1 MANVRFENI
10 TVGYGDH
17 MVLKDFSLE
26 VKSGQIVCLV
36 GPSGCG
42 KTTLVRALLGLNKP
56 ENGSITVGDKVL
68 FDAKKHVNVPAEKR
82 NIGIVFQDYAVWPH
96 MTVIENVS
104 YPLKKQRRPKDEIQ
118 KRAMHALE
126 QVRMTEYANHLPSQ
140 LSGGQQQRVAIARA
154 LVTDSDVVVMDEP
167 ITNLDAKL
175 REEMLLE
182 IRMIQNRLGATIL
195 YITHDQQSAL
205 QLCDKMAIMQPDGS
219 LCQFGSD
226 EDIILN
232 PANRFVFEFIGVSN
246 FIPVVSEGGQLHL
259 DCGEKLPLPK
269 NLIPAGENIAGK
281 ELGVRLND
289 VVLDQTSPLR
299 ATVKSR
305 VFLGSE
311 YNYFLQL
318 GGKEIRVQQDMLAAR
333 LHGTP
338 EEGETIGITF
348 LNPHFYDP
356 KPPEVKAASAE
367 TGKKKGFS
375 LFGKKGA

>member
-17 MVLKDFSLE
+17 TVLKDFSLE
-26 VKSGQIVCLV
+26 VESGQIVCLV

-56 ENGSITVGDKVL
+56 ETGSITVGDRVL
-68 FDAKKHVNVPAEKR
+68 YDARKHVNIPAEKR
-82 NIGIVFQDYAVWPH
+82 NIGIVFQDYPVWPH

-104 YPLKKQRRPKDEIQ
+104 YPLKKQRRPKDEIR

-154 LVTDSDVVVMDEP
+154 LVTDSDVIVMDEP

-182 IRMIQNRLGATIL
+182 IRMIQSRLGATIL

-226 EDIILN
+226 EDIILT

-246 FIPVVSEGGQLHL
+246 FIPVTSENGKYCL
-259 DCGEKLPLPK
+259 DCGEKLPLPQE
-269 NLIPAGENIAGK
+269 LIPAGEDIAGK

-289 VVLDQTSPLR
+289 VIFDNKSSLH
-299 ATVKSR
+299 ATVSSR
-305 VFLGSE
+305 IFLGSE
-311 YNYFLQL
+311 YNYFLRM
-318 GGKEIRVQQDMLAAR
+318 GSKEIRVQQDMLAAR
-333 LHGTP
+333 LNGTP
-338 EEGETIGITF
+338 KEGEETGITF
-348 LNPHFYDP
+348 MNPHFYDP
-356 KPPEVKAASAE
+356 KPPEVTVS
-367 TGKKKGFS
+367 TDSGSKKKKFS
-375 LFGKKGA
+375 LFRKGA

>member
-10 TVGYGDH
+10 TVGYGGH

-26 VKSGQIVCLV
+26 VESGQIVCLV

-56 ENGSITVGDKVL
+56 ETGSITVGDRVL
-68 FDAKKHVNVPAEKR
+68 FDAKKRINIPAEKR

-104 YPLKKQRRPKDEIQ
+104 YPLKKQRRPKDEIH

-182 IRMIQNRLGATIL
+182 IRMIQKRLGATIL

-219 LCQFGSD
+219 LCQFGTD

-246 FIPVVSEGGQLHL
+246 FIPVTGSNGKYFL
-259 DCGEKLPLPK
+259 DCGEKFPLPQE
-269 NLIPAGENIAGK
+269 LVPAGGNIEGK

-289 VVLDQTSPLR
+289 VVFDNKSSLK
-299 ATVKSR
+299 ATVTSR

-311 YNYFLQL
+311 YNYFLKL
-318 GGKEIRVQQDMLAAR
+318 GQKEIRVQQDMLAAR
-333 LHGTP
+333 LYGTP
-338 EEGETIGITF
+338 EAGKETGITF
-348 LNPHFYDP
+348 INPHFYDP
-356 KPPEVKAASAE
+356 KPPEKIVSADE
-367 TGKKKGFS
+367 GQKKKKFS
-375 LFGKKGA
+375 LFGKGN